1 MKEFKHP
8 EGGASAVAGSLGAQG
23 QALLKAHVAGYTR
36 QDGTYVAEHD
46 DKRVAAQP
54 AKAPAHP
61 HPMGKFAGKL
71 HQLGTAAI
79 QRAGETWSQ
88 EAQDGWKYKNA
99 AQAMRAGDH
108 AALKNQLSSAD
119 TEQRETITAHIH
131 PDHWPGLG
139 IEAIDHNRAVA
150 KFHKQHGLAEPGA
163 AAAPK
168 KKALLPAK
176 KPAFAVDPGAQADPL
191 KEGAVH
197 ELVGKTAHH
206 EKRLG
211 LPAGALD
218 PVKDGYS
225 KTHVIRDAA
234 DGSTH
239 SVYSQDGK
247 VRIRSHGKDDTH
259 GASRARL
266 KKHMQSGLG
275 QPARADLAA
284 TNKAGDAAREAV
296 KAGSGAPP
304 GAASKDLAPPQG
316 DANEAQWD
324 NLPDEQNPRHALAGL
339 SSATLG
345 AAAQGRINLKHHAHA
360 ELASRGQDA
369 DGRWIGFQEA
379 AQHHAKHASVAVPG
393 GDHAKA
399 RTEAAEAFQ
408 PLHSKILSA
417 AAKGHLDL
425 QAQAKRQL
433 AARGHDVNGKWVGF
447 EAARAHHFPKT
458 QPRQGSLAK
467 ALFVRAP
474 GSERLN
480 D

>member
-1 MKEFKHP
+1 MKAFKAP
-8 EGGASAVAGSLGAQG
+8 EGGASDVAASVGAQG

-79 QRAGETWSQ
+79 QRAGETWNQ

-99 AQAMRAGDH
+99 AEAMRAGDH

-119 TEQRETITAHIH
+119 TAQRETITAHIH

-139 IEAIDHNRAVA
+139 IEAIDHQCAVA

-163 AAAPK
+163 VAAPK

-176 KPAFAVDPGAQADPL
+176 KPAFTVDPAAEADPL

-211 LPAGALD
+211 LSAGALD

-225 KTHVIRDAA
+225 KTHVVRDAV
-234 DGSTH
+234 DGSSH

-259 GASRARL
+259 GVSRARL
-266 KKHMQSGLG
+266 KKHMQSGLAR
-275 QPARADLAA
+275 PAQADPLA
-284 TNKAGDAAREAV
+284 TKKAGDAVRADV
-296 KAGSGAPP
+296 KAGGGAPS
-304 GAASKDLAPPQG
+304 GAASQDFAPPQG
-316 DANEAQWD
+316 DANEARWD
-324 NLPDEQNPRHALAGL
+324 DLPDEQNPRHALAGL
-339 SSATLG
+339 SLATLS
-345 AAAQGRINLKHHAHA
+345 AAAKGRINLKHHAHD
-360 ELASRGQDA
+360 ELASRGQDS

-379 AQHHAKHASVAVPG
+379 TRHHAKHTPAASLG
-393 GDHAKA
+393 GEHAKA
-399 RTEAAEAFQ
+399 KTEAAEAFQ
-408 PLHSKILSA
+408 PLHTKILSA

-425 QAQAKRQL
+425 QAQAKHQL
-433 AARGHDVNGKWVGF
+433 AARGHDANGKWVGF
-447 EAARAHHFPKT
+447 EAARAHHFPKA
-458 QPRQGSLAK
+458 QPEQGRLFK
-467 ALFVRAP
+467 ALFVSARGA
-474 GSERLN
+474 SN
-480 D
+480 